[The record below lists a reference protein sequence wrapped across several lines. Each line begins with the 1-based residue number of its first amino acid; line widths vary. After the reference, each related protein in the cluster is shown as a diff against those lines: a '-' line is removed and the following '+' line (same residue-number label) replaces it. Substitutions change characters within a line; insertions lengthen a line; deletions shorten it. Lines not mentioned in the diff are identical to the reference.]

1 MNDHYSR
8 PIPRLRHVQPGQ
20 SVALVQ
26 TQTNQQRPEPIRVLI
41 SKDAKYGYFDGAK
54 VCLGH
59 PVEHCFMV
67 FGEGG
72 WRVKP

>member
-8 PIPRLRHVQPGQ
+8 PIPRLRHVQPGE

-26 TQTNQQRPEPIRVLI
+26 TDPRRPEPIRVLR
-41 SKDAKYGYFDGAK
+41 SKDAKYGYFDDAK

-59 PVEHCFMV
+59 PVEHFFMV
-67 FGEGG
+67 FMEGG